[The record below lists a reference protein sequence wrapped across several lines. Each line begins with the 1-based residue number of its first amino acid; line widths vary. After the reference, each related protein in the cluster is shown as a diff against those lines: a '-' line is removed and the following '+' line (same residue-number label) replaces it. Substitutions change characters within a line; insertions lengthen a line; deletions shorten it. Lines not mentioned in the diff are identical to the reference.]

1 MTSRKGE
8 GVFGML
14 CGGGEGGSLGNVTAG
29 VCRDAL
35 ATSCGSSVVCCA
47 SSGDKMVPGPFSG
60 GSVVGGVLFTFEF

>member
-35 ATSCGSSVVCCA
+35 AASSVVCGA
-47 SSGDKMVPGPFSG
+47 SSDDKMVPGPFSG
-60 GSVVGGVLFTFEF
+60 GSVVVGVLFTFDF